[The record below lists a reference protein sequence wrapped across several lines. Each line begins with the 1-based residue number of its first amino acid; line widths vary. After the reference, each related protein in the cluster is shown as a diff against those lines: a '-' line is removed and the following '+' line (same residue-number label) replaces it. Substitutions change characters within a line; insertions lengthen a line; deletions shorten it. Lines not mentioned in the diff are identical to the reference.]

1 MPMVTQLAHL
11 DACSD
16 IFEQRASTPAK
27 PAPVDHAH
35 LRRYTMGDLQLER
48 EVLVLFAGELPRTVA
63 ELRSARSERDWK
75 IAAHTLKGSAR
86 AVGAWD
92 VADSAVT
99 AEQNS
104 AAIVDSGLRYQ
115 TLAVVEAAV
124 GELIAYIE
132 GLPRPS

>member
-1 MPMVTQLAHL
+1 MPMNTQPAKSG
-11 DACSD
+11 DCSD
-16 IFEQRASTPAK
+16 IFAQRASTPAK
-27 PAPVDHAH
+27 AGPVDHGH

-48 EVLVLFAGELPRTVA
+48 EVLDLFAGELPRTVA
-63 ELRSARSERDWK
+63 ALRSARSERDWK
-75 IAAHTLKGSAR
+75 MAAHTLKGSAR

-99 AEQNS
+99 AEQNP
-104 AAIVDSGLRYQ
+104 AAIVDLGLRCQ

-124 GELIAYIE
+124 GEVIAYIE